1 MKKHGLGLN
10 AINLVT
16 SDLPVSDFS
25 ATRLFLLIADSHRVM
40 LVFND
45 SLGFLTV
52 GLQFLGFGI
61 AQLFRINCVLLHLKT
76 SVWGIRR
83 LGKWP
88 KPATSSI

>member
-10 AINLVT
+10 PSNLIT

-25 ATRLFLLIADSHRVM
+25 ATRLFLIIADSHRVM

-61 AQLFRINCVLLHLKT
+61 AQLLRVNCVLLHLKT
-76 SVWGIRR
+76 SVWGRSR
-83 LGKWP
+83 LGR
-88 KPATSSI
+88 

>member
-10 AINLVT
+10 ASNLIT

-25 ATRLFLLIADSHRVM
+25 ATRLFLIIAESHRVV

-61 AQLFRINCVLLHLKT
+61 AQLLRVNCVLLHLKT
-76 SVWGIRR
+76 SVWGRSR
-83 LGKWP
+83 LGR
-88 KPATSSI
+88 